1 MKKGEDFFK
10 NLSEK
15 NKKKATL
22 AQLKEINKIQ
32 GDGLLIPKSP
42 FLSLVKCLFDRNH
55 PELRFDYYFKQKC
68 KLENYFILLFQEFKK
83 KPFAYFKKPAKQ
95 LWWSCLRMQTNVP
108 CMLKGSRY

>member
-32 GDGLLIPKSP
+32 GDDL
-42 FLSLVKCLFDRNH
+42 
-55 PELRFDYYFKQKC
+55 
-68 KLENYFILLFQEFKK
+68 
-83 KPFAYFKKPAKQ
+83 
-95 LWWSCLRMQTNVP
+95 
-108 CMLKGSRY
+108 